1 MNILL
6 ETALEYEKNGLY
18 DEASQI
24 CLQLLSEN
32 PLDIDAA
39 EILDRIEQ
47 NGTYE
52 TLSDVNL
59 EMLSLFLSK
68 DINDQMKFKKWLLTL

>member
-1 MNILL
+1 M
-6 ETALEYEKNGLY
+6 
-18 DEASQI
+18 
-24 CLQLLSEN
+24 QLLSEN

-68 DINDQMKFKKWLLTL
+68 DINDQIEFKKWLLTL